1 MLIASYQFTP
11 SSSRKDEFLR
21 TLRMVAASARAKPG
35 CLGSRIYLDMLEPCS
50 VCLFEYW
57 ESRLL
62 LDRHLRSEPFR
73 KVLGLMEMSF
83 LRPRVQ
89 FLEASDVG
97 GLDLIEEVLGGD
109 A

>member
-1 MLIASYQFTP
+1 MIATYHFTP
-11 SSSRKDEFLR
+11 SASRKEEFLR
-21 TLRMVAASARAKPG
+21 TLRMVAAAASGRPG
-35 CLGSRIYLDMLEPCS
+35 CLGSHIYLDLAEPYCVS
-50 VCLFEYW
+50 LFEYW

-73 KVLGLMEMSF
+73 KVLGLMEMSC

-97 GLDLIEEVLGGD
+97 GLDLIEEALSGD